1 MPDEETPI
9 ADQQG
14 RFAPVVRDG
23 RKLSDIEW
31 LPARLLLSDKR
42 LVLATNEGS
51 ETIPLSVIE
60 SIRSRTDVTKPIAKV
75 SSYLSIRA
83 NQNVTLVAPAEHGA
97 FEQALYEA
105 ILDQQGV
112 LIDHPA
118 VAGGV
123 VKESDWT
130 KGRLTVDSKGV
141 ALATADGRL
150 VEIEIDDVGRVEQT
164 ITAVAGQD
172 RPVVKLEHTED
183 DTVVETHVSAPR
195 ARASVLASLLRA
207 GVQTT
212 TDADLS
218 EAETEVV
225 MALYSGVS
233 PFEIPDFVGMDVD
246 RVEKIYDRLIEA
258 GIIER
263 ERTRRE
269 VALRP
274 RGRHVASEATEQ
286 T

>member
-1 MPDEETPI
+1 MADETAI

-23 RKLSDIEW
+23 HKLSDIEW

-42 LVLATNEGS
+42 LVLATNEGT
-51 ETIPLSVIE
+51 ETIPLSTIE
-60 SIRSRTDVTKPIAKV
+60 GIRSRTDVTEPIAKV
-75 SSYLSIRA
+75 SSYLSVRA
-83 NQNVTLVAPAEHGA
+83 AEDVTLVAPAEHEA
-97 FEQALYEA
+97 FERALYNA
-105 ILDQQGV
+105 ILDQRAALV
-112 LIDHPA
+112 DHPA

-123 VKESDWT
+123 VQDSDWT
-130 KGRLTVDSKGV
+130 KARLTVDADSV

-150 VEIEIDDVGRVEQT
+150 VEIEIDDVGRVEQAVA
-164 ITAVAGQD
+164 AVAGQD
-172 RPVVKLEHTED
+172 RPVVRVEHTEAE
-183 DTVVETHVSAPR
+183 TVVETHVSAPR
-195 ARASVLASLLRA
+195 ARASVLASLLEA

-233 PFEIPDFVGMDVD
+233 PFEIPEFVGMDVD
-246 RVEKIYDRLIEA
+246 RVEEIYDRLVEA
-258 GIIER
+258 GVLER
-263 ERTRRE
+263 ERVRRE
-269 VALRP
+269 VELRP

>member
-1 MPDEETPI
+1 MADETPI

-14 RFAPVVRDG
+14 RFAPVVRGG

-42 LVLATNEGS
+42 LVLATNDGT
-51 ETIPLSVIE
+51 ETIPLSAIE
-60 SIRSRTDVTKPIAKV
+60 GIRSRTDVTEPIAKV
-75 SSYLSIRA
+75 PSYLSVRA
-83 NQNVTLVAPAEHGA
+83 GEDVTLVAPAEHEA
-97 FEQALYEA
+97 FERALYDT
-105 ILDQQGV
+105 ILDQRAV
-112 LIDHPA
+112 LVDHPA

-123 VKESDWT
+123 VQESDWT
-130 KGRLTVDSKGV
+130 KGRLTVDADGV

-150 VEIEIDDVGRVEQT
+150 VEIEIDDVGRVEQAVA
-164 ITAVAGQD
+164 AVAGQD
-172 RPVVKLEHTED
+172 RPVVRVEHTED

-195 ARASVLASLLRA
+195 ARASVLASLLEP

-233 PFEIPDFVGMDVD
+233 PFEIPELVSMDVD
-246 RVEKIYDRLIEA
+246 RVEEIYDRLVEA
-258 GIIER
+258 GVIER
-263 ERTRRE
+263 ERVRRE
-269 VALRP
+269 VELRP

>member
-1 MPDEETPI
+1 MAEEETPI

-23 RKLSDIEW
+23 HKLSDIEW

-42 LVLATNEGS
+42 LVLATNDGT
-51 ETIPLSVIE
+51 ETISLSAIDGV
-60 SIRSRTDVTKPIAKV
+60 RSRTDVTEPIAKV
-75 SSYLSIRA
+75 SSYLSVQA
-83 NQNVTLVAPAEHGA
+83 GDDVTLVAPADHDA
-97 FEQALYEA
+97 FEQALYNA
-105 ILDQQGV
+105 ILDQQAV
-112 LIDHPA
+112 LVDHPA

-123 VKESDWT
+123 VQDSDWT
-130 KGRLTVDSKGV
+130 KGRLTVDPGSV

-150 VEIEIDDVGRVEQT
+150 VEIEIDDVGQVDQT
-164 ITAVAGQD
+164 VTAVAGTD
-172 RPVVKLEHTED
+172 RPVVAVEHTEE

-195 ARASVLASLLRA
+195 TRAAVLASLLEA
-207 GVQTT
+207 GVQAR

-233 PFEIPDFVGMDVD
+233 PFEIPEFVGMDVD
-246 RVEKIYDRLIEA
+246 RVEEIYDRLVEA
-258 GIIER
+258 GVLDR
-263 ERTRRE
+263 ERVRRE
-269 VALRP
+269 VELRP